1 MIKNVWRLTSG
12 RIAIAALS
20 IILFLA
26 VFGSLLSPYAPNDTV
41 GPQLAGPSSH
51 FLLGTDYIGRDVLS
65 RVLAGAG
72 LSVLGALL
80 VAAIALVF
88 GALPGV
94 LSVYLGRVFEWVT
107 LRVIDTLI
115 ALPFLVFAVAMTA
128 LLGNG
133 VFQALFAVGFLL
145 APVFYRVARSA
156 TLSVANSQYVEAAIL
171 SGAST
176 WWIVRKHVWN
186 KVAPPIAISLST
198 TIGLGLV
205 VIASLTFLSIGVSPP
220 QATWGGLLAT
230 DLEYIALQSWAP
242 IVPIGLI
249 LIAVLACNL
258 FADAVRDTA
267 GESGRQL
274 LNAQAAKKADKKAA
288 RLGRGNSR
296 APAPAGTAKS
306 APAPVPGVS
315 EPRVTEGVS
324 PLADTGTDVTAS
336 AAQHA
341 AGQPEVVLDVRDL
354 QIVNSIDKA
363 ELVKDMGFSRRR
375 GQALGIVGESG
386 SGKTLTIRAV
396 LGILP
401 KSLKQTGDKVEIL
414 RRHTAD
420 FSKQDWLDVRGNSIS
435 AVFQDPGSYLNP
447 SIWLGRQV
455 SEVLRVKK
463 KLSRAAAK
471 AETLRLFEAV
481 HLREP
486 HLVYEQYVHELS
498 GGMLQRVLIAAA
510 IALGPDI
517 LIADEATTALD
528 VTVQAEILDLLQEL
542 QETQGLSL
550 VVISHDLAVIAQLSD
565 EVLVMRS
572 GTVIEHGPAR
582 QVLHN
587 PQHAYT
593 QLLITE
599 HERFGLDRFLN
610 SDLGETSLV

>member
-12 RIAIAALS
+12 RIAIVLLS

-41 GPQLAGPSSH
+41 GPQLAGPNSH

-65 RVLAGAG
+65 RMLTGAG

-94 LSVYLGRVFEWVT
+94 LSVYLGRVFEWIS

-145 APVFYRVARSA
+145 APVFYRVSRSA

-176 WWIVRKHVWN
+176 WWVVRKHVWN
-186 KVAPPIAISLST
+186 KVTPPIAISLST

-205 VIASLTFLSIGVSPP
+205 VISSLTFLGIGVSPP
-220 QATWGGLLAT
+220 QATWGGILAT
-230 DLEYIALQSWAP
+230 DLEYIALQPWAP

-249 LIAVLACNL
+249 LVAVLACNL
-258 FADAVRDTA
+258 LADAVRDTA

-274 LNAQAAKKADKKAA
+274 LNARAAKKAGSRGA
-288 RLGRGNSR
+288 RLGRSNP
-296 APAPAGTAKS
+296 PAPAASGTANTT
-306 APAPVPGVS
+306 PAPVAGTTEPGVRGG
-315 EPRVTEGVS
+315 EWVG
-324 PLADTGTDVTAS
+324 DTSTG
-336 AAQHA
+336 AAAPAVRDA
-341 AGQPEVVLDVRDL
+341 AGQPEVVLDVQDL
-354 QIVNSIDKA
+354 RIVNSIGQAD
-363 ELVKDMGFSRRR
+363 LVKGLTFSLRR
-375 GQALGIVGESG
+375 GQTLGIVGESG

-401 KSLKQTGDKVEIL
+401 KQLEQAGGTVEIL
-414 RRHTAD
+414 GRRTD
-420 FSKQDWLDVRGNSIS
+420 GFSKQDWVDVRGNSIS

-455 SEVLRVKK
+455 AEVLRVKR
-463 KLSRAAAK
+463 KLSRAEAK

-542 QETQGLSL
+542 RETQGLSIVL
-550 VVISHDLAVIAQLSD
+550 ISHDLAVIAQLSD

-572 GTVIEHGPAR
+572 GTVIEHGSAS
-582 QVLHN
+582 QVLQYPRHE
-587 PQHAYT
+587 YT

-599 HERFGLDRFLN
+599 HKRFGLDRFLD
-610 SDLGETSLV
+610 SDLQEVSVV

>member
-1 MIKNVWRLTSG
+1 MIKNVWRLASG

-20 IILFLA
+20 VILFLA
-26 VFGSLLSPYAPNDTV
+26 VFGSLLSPYDPDDTV
-41 GPQLAGPSSH
+41 GPQLTGPSSQ

-80 VAAIALVF
+80 VAAIALLF

-145 APVFYRVARSA
+145 APVFYRVSRSA
-156 TLSVANSQYVEAAIL
+156 TLSVANSQFVEAAIL

-176 WWIVRKHVWN
+176 WWVVRKHVWN

-205 VIASLTFLSIGVSPP
+205 VISSLTFLGIGVSPP
-220 QATWGGLLAT
+220 RATWGGLLAT
-230 DLEYIALQSWAP
+230 DLEYIAEQPWAP
-242 IVPIGLI
+242 VVPIVLI

-288 RLGRGNSR
+288 RLERRNSKAR
-296 APAPAGTAKS
+296 ASSDTANS
-306 APAPVPGVS
+306 APASVAGAS
-315 EPRVTEGVS
+315 EPRRWTVS
-324 PLADTGTDVTAS
+324 PLADSAADVAAS
-336 AAQHA
+336 AAHHPA
-341 AGQPEVVLDVRDL
+341 DQPQVVLDVRDL
-354 QIVNSIDKA
+354 QIVNSVDKA
-363 ELVKDMGFSRRR
+363 ELVDDMGFTLRR

-401 KSLKQTGDKVEIL
+401 KSLKETGGTVAIL
-414 RRHTAD
+414 GRDTAD
-420 FSKQDWLDVRGNSIS
+420 FSKQDWVDIRGNTVS

-463 KLSRAAAK
+463 RLSRREAK

-486 HLVYEQYVHELS
+486 HLIYEQYVHELS

-510 IALGPDI
+510 IALGPDV

-528 VTVQAEILDLLQEL
+528 VTVQSEILDLLQEL

-550 VVISHDLAVIAQLSD
+550 VLISHDLAVIAQLSD

-572 GTVIEHGPAR
+572 GAVIEHGPAR

-587 PQHAYT
+587 PQHEYT